1 MFLKSSSVSLVDD
14 SGKSYDATI
23 PRWCGDDGAPVILSL
38 LSGIR
43 KEDIDTEERSL
54 WRYRKSFALD
64 YPRPISLGEGLTPL
78 LKRNFLEHDFHFKLE
93 WFNPT
98 GSFKDRGTSLV
109 ASTLALQGVEK
120 ALTDSSGNGGSS
132 LSAYCAAAG
141 VPLKVIVPASTSQ
154 SKVTQAGAYGAEVE
168 LIPGGRDAA
177 QDAALEQSKHTF
189 YAGHNWHPFFLDG
202 IKTIG
207 YELWEGL
214 GFEAP
219 DNIVFVAGAGSL
231 ALGCDAAFS
240 ELLKAGEIK
249 SRPKLLVAQS
259 ESCCPIFDTFHAKQH
274 DNGKKAD
281 PHFKSLAEGAAIPV
295 PVRLNRVIDAIRR
308 SKGTVVTVT
317 ESEIEKATRDL
328 AALGFYCEP
337 TSAVAA
343 AALAELIQ
351 AGWIERGSRTVV
363 ILTGSGLKTGVVM
376 DQIFAKKESS
386 WA

>member
-1 MFLKSSSVSLVDD
+1 MVQKSHLVSLIDD
-14 SGKSYDATI
+14 NGKSYDVTA
-23 PRWCGDDGAPVILSL
+23 PRWCGDDGASVVLSPL
-38 LSGIR
+38 PGIR
-43 KEDIDTEERSL
+43 KEDIDTEQRSL

-64 YPRPISLGEGLTPL
+64 YPKPVSLGEGFTPL
-78 LKRNFLEHDFHFKLE
+78 LKKNFMGHDFHFKLE

-219 DNIVFVAGAGSL
+219 DNVVFVAGAGSL

-240 ELLKAGEIK
+240 ELLSAGQIK
-249 SRPKLLVAQS
+249 SRPKLLVAQP
-259 ESCCPIFDTFHAKQH
+259 ESCCPIFETFHARKS
-274 DNGKKAD
+274 DNSKKAD
-281 PHFKSLAEGAAIPV
+281 PHFKSLAEGAAIPA
-295 PVRLNRVIDAIRR
+295 PVRLNRVVDAVRR
-308 SKGTVVTVT
+308 SNGTVVTVT
-317 ESEIEKATRDL
+317 EIQIEKATRDL

-343 AALAELIQ
+343 AALDELTK
-351 AGWIERGSRTVV
+351 AGWIERDSKTVV
-363 ILTGSGLKTGVVM
+363 ILTGSGLKTGAVM
-376 DQIFAKKESS
+376 DQIFAKK
-386 WA
+386 

>member
-1 MFLKSSSVSLVDD
+1 MIQTSSSVELVDD
-14 SGKSYDATI
+14 NGKSYDVTA
-23 PRWCGDDGAPVILSL
+23 PRWCGDDGAPVILSPL
-38 LSGIR
+38 PGLR
-43 KEDIDTEERSL
+43 KEDIDTEQRSL
-54 WRYRKSFALD
+54 WRYRKSFAFN
-64 YPRPISLGEGLTPL
+64 YPNPASLGEGLTPL
-78 LKRNFLEHDFHFKLE
+78 LKRNFLGQDFHFKLE

-132 LSAYCAAAG
+132 LSAYCAVAG
-141 VPLKVIVPASTSQ
+141 VPLKVIVPSSTSP
-154 SKVTQAGAYGAEVE
+154 SKITQARAYGADVE
-168 LIPGGRDAA
+168 LIPGGRHAA
-177 QDAALEQSKHTF
+177 QDAALEQAKHTF

-207 YELWEGL
+207 YELWEGF
-214 GFEAP
+214 GFKAP

-240 ELLKAGEIK
+240 ELLNAGQIR

-259 ESCCPIFDTFHAKQH
+259 ESCCPIFDAFHGKQDDH
-274 DNGKKAD
+274 GRNAD
-281 PHFKSLAEGAAIPV
+281 PQFKSLAEGAAIPA
-295 PVRLNRVIDAIRR
+295 PVRLNRVVDAIRR

-317 ESEIEKATRDL
+317 ESQIETATRDL

-343 AALAELIQ
+343 AALAELMQ
-351 AGWIERGSRTVV
+351 AGWIERNSNTAV
-363 ILTGSGLKTGVVM
+363 ILTGSGLKTGAAM
-376 DQIFAKKESS
+376 DQIFAKNR
-386 WA
+386 A

>member
-1 MFLKSSSVSLVDD
+1 MVQRSSPVSLVDD
-14 SGKSYDATI
+14 SGKSYDLAI
-23 PRWCGDDGAPVILSL
+23 PRWCGDGGGPVILSSL
-38 LSGIR
+38 PGIR
-43 KEDIDTEERSL
+43 KEDIDTGQRSL

-64 YPRPISLGEGLTPL
+64 YLRPVSLGEGLTPL
-78 LKRNFLEHDFHFKLE
+78 LKRNFLGHDFHFKLE

-109 ASTLALQGVEK
+109 ASTLALQGIEK

-132 LSAYCAAAG
+132 LSAYCTAAG
-141 VPLKVIVPASTSQ
+141 VPLKVIVPSSTSQ
-154 SKVTQAGAYGAEVE
+154 SKVTQAAAYGAELE

-207 YELWEGL
+207 YELWEDL
-214 GFEAP
+214 SFEAP
-219 DNIVFVAGAGSL
+219 DNVVFVAGAGSL

-240 ELLKAGEIK
+240 ELLNAGQIK
-249 SRPKLLVAQS
+249 SRPRLLVAQS
-259 ESCCPIFDTFHAKQH
+259 ESCCPIFDTFHAKRQ
-274 DNGKKAD
+274 NKGKRVV
-281 PHFKSLAEGAAIPV
+281 PHAKGLAEGAAIPA
-295 PVRLNRVIDAIRR
+295 PVRLNKVVDAVRR

-317 ESEIEKATRDL
+317 ESQIEKATRDL

-343 AALAELIQ
+343 AALGELIE
-351 AGWIERGSRTVV
+351 AGWIELGSRTVV
-363 ILTGSGLKTGVVM
+363 ILTGSGLKTGAVM
-376 DQIFAKKESS
+376 DQIFAKKETSQ
-386 WA
+386 A

>member
-1 MFLKSSSVSLVDD
+1 MVQKSIPVSLVDD

-23 PRWCGDDGAPVILSL
+23 PRWCGDDGAPVILSPL
-38 LSGIR
+38 PGIR
-43 KEDIDTEERSL
+43 KEDIDTEQRSI

-64 YPRPISLGEGLTPL
+64 YPRSVSLGEGLTPL
-78 LKRNFLEHDFHFKLE
+78 LKRNFLGHDFHFKLE

-109 ASTLALQGVEK
+109 ASTLAFQGIEK

-132 LSAYCAAAG
+132 LSAYCAAAC

-154 SKVTQAGAYGAEVE
+154 SKVTQASAYGAEVE

-240 ELLKAGEIK
+240 ELLNAGQIE

-259 ESCCPIFDTFHAKQH
+259 ESCCPIFDAFHAKQH
-274 DNGKKAD
+274 GNNKKAA
-281 PHFKSLAEGAAIPV
+281 PHFKSLAEGAAIPA
-295 PVRLNRVIDAIRR
+295 PVRLNRVVGAVRR
-308 SKGTVVTVT
+308 SMGTVVTVT
-317 ESEIEKATRDL
+317 ESQIEKATRDL

-351 AGWIERGSRTVV
+351 KGWIDRGSRTVV
-363 ILTGSGLKTGVVM
+363 ILTGSGLKAGAVM
-376 DQIFAKKESS
+376 DQIFAKKESLT
-386 WA
+386 A